1 MPFTTRFKTPTRA
14 GHLTTA
20 HVETGHNNSSHLNA
34 AHLNAAHLNAGR
46 VKTVGP
52 FTRIQRFVRLW
63 CAWYCRQHSKYE
75 MGM

>member
-20 HVETGHNNSSHLNA
+20 HVETGHNNSS
-34 AHLNAAHLNAGR
+34 HLNAAHLNAGR